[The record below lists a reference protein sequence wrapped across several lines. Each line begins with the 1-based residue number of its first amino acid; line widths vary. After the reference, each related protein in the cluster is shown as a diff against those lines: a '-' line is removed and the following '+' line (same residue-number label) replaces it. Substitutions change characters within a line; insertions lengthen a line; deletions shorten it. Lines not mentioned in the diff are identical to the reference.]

1 MTSFEHLKQMET
13 NIIKDNLDDEVDSK
27 VGESEDA
34 QSQDAIL
41 KNDSKS
47 VGRIPEKR
55 DTMSSFKK

>member
-1 MTSFEHLKQMET
+1 MET
-13 NIIKDNLDDEVDSK
+13 NIIKDHLDDEIDSK